1 MATVGHMMS
10 QVMKG
15 KVTGTDSVSNVIYK
29 QFKQITVE
37 TTLGQLSR
45 MLDTDHYV
53 LVVHDQ
59 RQCKSFAFTLL
70 NVVPLFENYGK
81 GTL

>member
-15 KVTGTDSVSNVIYK
+15 KVTASNPVSDVIYK
-29 QFKQITVE
+29 QFKQVTVD

-59 RQCKSFAFTLL
+59 RQC
-70 NVVPLFENYGK
+70 E
-81 GTL
+81 